1 MNLDRCANCGRNTA
15 PGTRFFSDRRR
26 LRGEGDH
33 LPAVLCSDCHEAVTQ
48 RAGRRLTD
56 HELRSRVVSASAVG
70 MTYGPV

>member
-1 MNLDRCANCGRNTA
+1 
-15 PGTRFFSDRRR
+15 
-26 LRGEGDH
+26 
-33 LPAVLCSDCHEAVTQ
+33 VTQ